1 MWVLFDEGKVF
12 DDFLRGDFLSAKGLE
27 LQERDYEILRLVHR
41 FRFCLGRHVQVLC
54 GFSGARATDR
64 RLRLLLDAK
73 YLERKKYL
81 YGIPYMYTLS
91 HKGRILLGVNKREDR
106 IRVDRITHDIYII
119 EAIIY
124 YVKKYDV
131 ALSAIESEKELHI
144 KDGFGIRRH
153 QPDFVVNS
161 ADGRVAVEVE
171 LNAKAKDRMEENIRE
186 NYLKYDKQVWIT
198 NNSKVKSL
206 LKGFIGEYS
215 NIEAMPLKDIWQD
228 LT

>member
-1 MWVLFDEGKVF
+1 M
-12 DDFLRGDFLSAKGLE
+12 SAKGLE
-27 LQERDYEILRLVHR
+27 LQERDYEILKLVHR

-73 YLERKKYL
+73 YLDRKKYL

-106 IRVDRITHDIYII
+106 IRVDRITHDIYIL

-124 YVKKYDV
+124 FVLKYNV
-131 ALSAIESEKELHI
+131 PLSVIESEKELHI
-144 KDGFGIRRH
+144 KDGFGLRKH
-153 QPDFVVNS
+153 QPDFVVNV
-161 ADGRVAVEVE
+161 AKKRIAVEVE
-171 LNAKAKDRMEENIRE
+171 LNPKPKDRMEENIRE
-186 NYLKYDKQVWIT
+186 NYLKYDRQVWIT

-206 LKGFIGEYS
+206 LQGFTQEYS
-215 NIEAMPLKDIWQD
+215 NID
-228 LT
+228 LWRLEDVLAYVKA

>member
-1 MWVLFDEGKVF
+1 MSV
-12 DDFLRGDFLSAKGLE
+12 KGLE

-41 FRFCLGRHVQVLC
+41 FRFCLGRHIQILC

-64 RLRLLLDAK
+64 RLKLLLDAG
-73 YLERKKYL
+73 YLARQKYL

-124 YVKKYDV
+124 YVLKHGLS
-131 ALSAIESEKELHI
+131 LSAIESEKELHI
-144 KDGFGIRRH
+144 KDGFGIRKH
-153 QPDFVVNS
+153 QPDFVVSS
-161 ADGRVAVEVE
+161 ASGRIAVEVE
-171 LNAKAKDRMEENIRE
+171 LNPKPKDRMEENIRE

-198 NNSKVKSL
+198 GNSKVKSL

-215 NIEAMPLKDIWQD
+215 NLEALALEDV
-228 LT
+228 LAHGEA

>member
-1 MWVLFDEGKVF
+1 M
-12 DDFLRGDFLSAKGLE
+12 SAKGLE

-64 RLRLLLDAK
+64 RLKVLVEAG
-73 YLERKKYL
+73 YLVRQKYL

-91 HKGRILLGVNKREDR
+91 HKGRILLCVNKREDK

-124 YVKKYDV
+124 YVQKHGV
-131 ALSAIESEKELHI
+131 SLSSIESEKELHI
-144 KDGFGIRRH
+144 KDGFGIRKH
-153 QPDFVVNS
+153 QPDFVANH
-161 ADGRVAVEVE
+161 AGRRIAVEIE
-171 LNAKAKDRMEENIRE
+171 LNPKAKDRMEENIRE
-186 NYLKYDKQVWIT
+186 NYLKYDRQVWIT

-206 LKGFIGEYS
+206 LKDFIGEYS
-215 NIEAMPLKDIWQD
+215 NIEVLRLEKVLEHDQA
-228 LT
+228 